1 MLSCWDFFPKSRPL
15 FDKLEKIIS
24 KLLTNDVTEDCIA
37 KTEYF
42 LKANGINFDH
52 EQPGYLAGITALD
65 SMDSTIPSYIDNNSH
80 EIIEMT
86 ETNYSVRPDIISNPL
101 YGVIR

>member
-1 MLSCWDFFPKSRPL
+1 MLSCWHFYPKSRPL

-24 KLLTNDVTEDCIA
+24 KLLKNDVTKDCIS
-37 KTEYF
+37 KTEFF

-52 EQPGYLAGITALD
+52 EQPDYLTGTTALD
-65 SMDSTIPSYIDNNSH
+65 NMDSTIPSYIDNNSH

-86 ETNYSVRPDIISNPL
+86 ETHYSIRPDIISNPI
-101 YGVIR
+101 YDAIR